1 LETEIHALPPSRLLS
16 LIGQALIWQKEKGLV
31 SEHTGSYDL
40 LRSEMKKAFILEAGL
55 IPSALVKTIKYSKE
69 TLVEC
74 AQFSPDGR
82 SIAVGTADGF
92 VEMWDLEGRLEES
105 PNSTGEPSMSM
116 ESSVTCL
123 AFNRQGTLLVTGSA
137 LGAVSVWNLA
147 SGRCVRSFKDSFSK
161 ETKSI
166 SVTSV
171 SFFKDDSQ
179 ILSSS
184 LDGIIR

>member
-1 LETEIHALPPSRLLS
+1 M
-16 LIGQALIWQKEKGLV
+16 WQKEKGWI

-40 LRSEMKKAFILEAGL
+40 LRSETRKTPSLEPAGL

-82 SIAVGTADGF
+82 SIVVGTADGF
-92 VEMWDLEGRLEES
+92 VETWDLEGRLRES
-105 PNSTGEPSMSM
+105 PNSTGESADISM

-123 AFNRQGTLLVTGSA
+123 AFNRQGTLLVAGSA
-137 LGAVSVWNLA
+137 LGIVSVWNLA
-147 SGRCVRSFKDSFSK
+147 SGHCVRSFKDTLSK

-179 ILSSS
+179 ILSAS